1 MDYKIKIDMDDKSL
15 LDILTHIVIS
25 KLGLVT
31 LGQVYDGN
39 DGYKLAVSE
48 AEKYEEICFKTKIVE
63 HK

>member
-15 LDILTHIVIS
+15 LKVLTHIVVS

-39 DGYKLAVSE
+39 DGYLLP
-48 AEKYEEICFKTKIVE
+48 
-63 HK
+63 